1 MTNQDKIDSILQD
14 REHKNRI
21 IKNHSKEK
29 ICLSLKANIPGIN
42 KNIFPSKLIIDYF
55 QNRLDLIFYKEIFD
69 KKVLN
74 GADGLMLLY
83 ILDFKSTFENA
94 MMVKSKTIELEE
106 KFSLGRLV
114 DIDVHYNGESSV
126 RREKLRRC
134 LICDDIA
141 FKCNR
146 LKKHSDSQ
154 LIETMKKMVENTYSS
169 LIKDLIE
176 LSMRLELDLH
186 PKFGLVTPFTSGSHQ
201 DMNYSLMSKSIR
213 FLINPF
219 YEMFKEGISTD
230 NLDNLFPAIRKIGL
244 QAEKDLYYLTDGI
257 NTYKGLIFGLGIVV
271 AASGYFLAN
280 DYSNYNDIFK
290 IISTMTSSLKTEL
303 DSFKS
308 NETYG
313 IKAYREHKIGGAR
326 LEAYLGF
333 PCVKEVELSNL
344 SYSCLLDTLIKLIY
358 ISNDTI
364 LYKRAGSYEKY
375 LSIKEKFQDIRS
387 CDVDEI
393 NDLNYFCIQNNLSF
407 GGAADLLIISIYLY
421 LFKRNFLEKGGKNE
435 KQNFK

>member
-1 MTNQDKIDSILQD
+1 MTNQDKINSILQD
-14 REHKNRI
+14 REYKNVT
-21 IKNHSKEK
+21 IKKYSKEK
-29 ICLSLKANIPGIN
+29 ICLSLKANIPGID
-42 KNIFPSKLIIDYF
+42 KNIFPSKLIIEYF
-55 QNRLDLIFYKEIFD
+55 ENRLDLIFEKQIINE
-69 KKVLN
+69 KVLK
-74 GADGLMLLY
+74 GSDGIIIFY
-83 ILDFKSTFENA
+83 ILNMASTFENA
-94 MMVKSKTIELEE
+94 MIVKRKTIELEE
-106 KFSLGRLV
+106 KFDLGRLI
-114 DIDVHYNGESSV
+114 DIDVHYSGTSSI

-146 LKKHSDSQ
+146 LKKHSDAQ
-154 LIETMKKMVENTYSS
+154 LIETMKRMVEKVYSP
-169 LIKDLIE
+169 LIKYLIE

-186 PKFGLVTPFTSGSHQ
+186 PKFGLVTPYTNGSHS
-201 DMNYSLMSKSIR
+201 DMDYVLMSKSIS
-213 FLINPF
+213 FLIEPF
-219 YEMFKEGISTD
+219 YEMFKEGISNS
-230 NLDNLFPAIRKIGL
+230 NLDDLFPAIRKIGL
-244 QAEKDLYYLTDGI
+244 QAEKDLYVLTNGV
-257 NTYKGLIFGLGIVV
+257 NTYKGLIFGLGIVI

-280 DYSNYNDIFK
+280 DYSDYSDIFE

-326 LEAYLGF
+326 LEAYFGF
-333 PCVKEVELSNL
+333 PCVREVELSNL
-344 SYSCLLDTLIKLIY
+344 SYSCLLDALIKLIY

-375 LSIKEKFQDIRS
+375 LIIKEKFQNIRS